1 MSHWEI
7 SFPSLVKFH
16 LLLALK
22 PYHRVFYLFPIEAIL
37 ISIAIDDYSERNG
50 DFFRSGEQMYITN
63 FLLFFSFLL
72 IIYIS
77 YIS

>member
-1 MSHWEI
+1 MFHCEI

-16 LLLALK
+16 LLFALK
-22 PYHRVFYLFPIEAIL
+22 PCHSVFYLFPIEAIL

-50 DFFRSGEQMYITN
+50 DSFEVVNRCTLPIFVV
-63 FLLFFSFLL
+63 FSFLL